1 MEKVGHAKLR
11 TPLRQLA
18 FVVIALASAHSRA
31 AVPPTKLALTLQHRD
46 GAVLVSLAN
55 LGNSAPLVN
64 SRLSSGGPQPEL
76 TFFITD
82 GSRSY
87 PAVGSGMPA
96 PLFKEHYIR
105 LLPARSTGV
114 VYFDSIL
121 KIMHQLPAGCYNVH
135 ARYQELTHLVKSFP
149 GHLDSNSI
157 RVCL

>member
-18 FVVIALASAHSRA
+18 FVVIALAGAHSRA

-96 PLFKEHYIR
+96 PLF
-105 LLPARSTGV
+105 
-114 VYFDSIL
+114 
-121 KIMHQLPAGCYNVH
+121 
-135 ARYQELTHLVKSFP
+135 
-149 GHLDSNSI
+149 
-157 RVCL
+157 